1 LVGTDEV
8 EQVLGDLADRV
19 AALDRDLRRAV
30 LPARRS
36 LEVVFADLGVS
47 YHSTLEQGEL
57 RAVEQGSLARP
68 DVRLTANSDDLLALA
83 NGDLPLG
90 AAYADG
96 RVKVEASMLDL
107 LRLRALL

>member
-1 LVGTDEV
+1 MGTDEAEQLLDDLV
-8 EQVLGDLADRV
+8 ERF
-19 AALDRDLRRAV
+19 AAIDRDLRRAV

-36 LEVVFADLGVS
+36 LEVVFTDLGVS
-47 YHSTLEQGEL
+47 YHTLLEQGEL
-57 RAVEQGSLARP
+57 RPVTQGSLARP
-68 DVRLTANSDDLLALA
+68 DVRLTANSDDLRAVA
-83 NGDLPLG
+83 NRELPLG